1 MKKMSISISLS
12 IKAKNKKLSQTK
24 HKCINSYMS
33 HKIFPFCSILS
44 VLYSFSPNYHMYVV
58 TSKIIKVILTM
69 LQAKKQHYIWSIHI
83 FLTINIYIYIYII
96 NQLFNL

>member
-1 MKKMSISISLS
+1 
-12 IKAKNKKLSQTK
+12 
-24 HKCINSYMS
+24 MS

-44 VLYSFSPNYHMYVV
+44 VLYSFSPNCHMYVV

-83 FLTINIYIYIYII
+83 YNNIYIYIYIYIYLFIYLLLI
-96 NQLFNL
+96 NYLIYNIFNKIKIIYVL